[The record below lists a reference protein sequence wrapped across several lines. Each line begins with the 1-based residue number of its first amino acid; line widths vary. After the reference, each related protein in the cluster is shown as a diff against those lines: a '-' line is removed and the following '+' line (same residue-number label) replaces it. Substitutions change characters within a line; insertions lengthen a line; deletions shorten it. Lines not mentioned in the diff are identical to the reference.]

1 MKVNFS
7 AGLIF
12 MFNLLCQTTS
22 IYGTTILTFAARRNI
37 SFVSARKIKTINK
50 QDIKQNVHNYF

>member
-22 IYGTTILTFAARRNI
+22 IYGTTTLTFAARRNI
-37 SFVSARKIKTINK
+37 SFVSARKIKDNK
-50 QDIKQNVHNYF
+50 